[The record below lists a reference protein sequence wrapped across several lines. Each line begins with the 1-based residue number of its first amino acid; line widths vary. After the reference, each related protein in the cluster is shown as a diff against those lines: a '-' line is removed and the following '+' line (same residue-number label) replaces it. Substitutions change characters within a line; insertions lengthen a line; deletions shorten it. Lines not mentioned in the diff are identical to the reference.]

1 MIHSTD
7 RSGYFGA
14 SDTSTMMY
22 KNRSTKKWKNFW
34 DEKLGGAPT
43 FYGNEF
49 TRAGNLWEHSILSA
63 IDKGINFD
71 RQIILNSPRMLLRV
85 NYDGNDDHNIFEI
98 KTHKDDKEFAVTDA
112 YWMQVQVQMFA
123 WNYAHEHGR
132 TDTEFVPVEK
142 LESLTI
148 VSYALKPNEIYDVG
162 WIDEQDAFAGRL
174 PVEESRLVYHPIKYD
189 KSWIKGEYLPVLKE
203 LTKALRKGKYPL

>member
-43 FYGNEF
+43 FNGNEF

-98 KTHKDDKEFAVTDA
+98 KTHKDDKEFTVTDA